1 MCRTGRFGLENLGV
15 KRYHGIYRVC
25 GTGYWGQTAISDF
38 IPAGSHRP
46 ENMQTRTL
54 KSDLLLLIAAF
65 FWGTTFVAQR
75 AGMNYLGPMT
85 YNALRFA
92 VGALT
97 VVPVILMFRRS
108 GLMVEQPR
116 GTRFLLCGGILAGLA
131 LFGGA
136 SMQQMGLVH
145 TTAGKASFITSLYV
159 VLVPIAGLFLGHRC
173 GVPVWVGAILA
184 VAGLY
189 LLSVTE
195 SFTIG
200 RGDLLVLVGAFFWT
214 VHVLLIDYL
223 AKRANPLHIAG
234 IQFLVCSALSLLAA
248 VLFEPIALPAIIP
261 ATIPILYGGVLSA
274 GVAFT
279 LQIFCQRTSPPS
291 HAAIV
296 MSLETVFAALS
307 GYLILHER
315 FTPRDLLG
323 CALMFSGLMV
333 VQLPLLLGSPTTR
346 KPGPDAPPA
355 TAGSP

>member
-1 MCRTGRFGLENLGV
+1 MLGADGALGP
-15 KRYHGIYRVC
+15 YPDGNYN
-25 GTGYWGQTAISDF
+25 
-38 IPAGSHRP
+38 P
-46 ENMQTRTL
+46 ENMQTKTL
-54 KSDLLLLIAAF
+54 KSDSLLLVAAF

-75 AGMNYLGPMT
+75 MGMEHLGPMT

-97 VVPVILMFRRS
+97 LMPVLLVFRKA
-108 GLMVEQPR
+108 GEAVEPRR
-116 GTRFLLCGGILAGLA
+116 GTRFLLWGGVLAGLA

-136 SMQQMGLVH
+136 SMQQMGLVYA
-145 TTAGKASFITSLYV
+145 TAGKASFITSLYV

-173 GVPVWVGAILA
+173 GWAVWAGAALA

-195 SFTIG
+195 SFTVG

-223 AKRANPLHIAG
+223 AKRANPPHIAG
-234 IQFLVCSALSLLAA
+234 IQFLACSALSLLAA
-248 VLFEPIALPAIIP
+248 VLFEPIALPAIV
-261 ATIPILYGGVLSA
+261 AAAIPILYAGIFSA

-279 LQIFCQRTSPPS
+279 LQIICQRTSPPS

-296 MSLETVFAALS
+296 MSLETVFAALA

-315 FTPRDLLG
+315 FTPRDLVG
-323 CALMFSGLMV
+323 CVLMFTGLMV
-333 VQLPLLLGSPTTR
+333 VQLPLLLGSPATD
-346 KPGPDAPPA
+346 KPRPGAPHA
-355 TAGSP
+355 AAGGL